1 MLKNVGLPLSLS
13 TRREMPGCIFSIN
26 LCTKHQQHND
36 DELED
41 LKVWNCNA
49 VPLLLHMEKKID
61 KVLLSIEQD
70 VQVCDATGARQNSCS
85 LLRNNKLLNDLA
97 HNLFAKGHG
106 PI

>member
-1 MLKNVGLPLSLS
+1 MWASPFPSPQG
-13 TRREMPGCIFSIN
+13 EGCQAVFFSIN
-26 LCTKHQQHND
+26 LCTKHQQHNN

-49 VPLLLHMEKKID
+49 EPLLLHMEKEID
-61 KVLLSIEQD
+61 EVLLGIEQD